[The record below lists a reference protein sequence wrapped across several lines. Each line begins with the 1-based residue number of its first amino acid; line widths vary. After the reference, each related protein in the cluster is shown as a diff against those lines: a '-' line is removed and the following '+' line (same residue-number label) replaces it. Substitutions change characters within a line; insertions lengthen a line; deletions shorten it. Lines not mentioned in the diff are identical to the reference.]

1 MATLGNKFQLA
12 QLPWHANMTEL
23 NHLGANLAARPHIFE
38 GTMKKLFSAQN
49 IYADNPLSSIL
60 FEMGSERTISSL
72 EWEWSVMGADEKPL
86 VVVENIEP
94 SDKKLGEGRTTF
106 RIKLD
111 HNWYVAGDVMAPLN
125 GPKHF
130 QVRIMEEPQRHGTGW
145 VYTVRLKED
154 DFRGFLPSQYLEPGQ
169 EWSKLFSEYEE
180 AAEQSGSTQYA
191 MPTGFRDFMSKF
203 RKKYKVTDYAGQ
215 EVLAVGL
222 PGPDGKMY
230 KSWIKLAEAN
240 FWKEWAREKEIAL
253 IYNKSSKTIEGANGR
268 PVRSF
273 AGLQEKLQDGHIHY
287 YSEFST
293 RLLEE
298 FLMDISYGRSTP
310 GSGNRKMR
318 VYTGEYGMILFHRAV
333 MNSVTKGWTIVST
346 SFDPVKKTSS
356 ALSSNAYAAGYQFT
370 KFLAPNGIEVE
381 VVHMPLYDDRRLN
394 REIDPVTGYP
404 VESMR
409 FTFLDFGG
417 GNGGSNLAI
426 MKKADSFANWYVAG
440 GYGPYGPNKSGMAA
454 HSGEYYE
461 MHVSETFG
469 LHLEDPTRCG
479 ELILRRNGLY

>member
-1 MATLGNKFQLA
+1 MATLGNRFELA
-12 QLPWHANMTEL
+12 RLPWHANMTEL
-23 NHLGANLAARPHIFE
+23 NHLGANLSARPHVFE

-49 IYADNPLSSIL
+49 IYSSNPLSSIL
-60 FEMGSERTISSL
+60 FEMGAERTISSL

-86 VVVENIEP
+86 IVVENVEP
-94 SDKKLGEGRTTF
+94 AEKRLGEGRTTF

-111 HNWYVAGDVMAPLN
+111 QNWYVAGDVMAPLN
-125 GPKHF
+125 GPKNF

-154 DFRGFLPSQYLEPGQ
+154 DFRGSLPNHFVEPGQ
-169 EWSKLFSEYEE
+169 EWGKLYSEYEE
-180 AAEQSGSTQYA
+180 AAEQSGSTQYS
-191 MPTGFRDFMSKF
+191 MPTGFNDFMSKF

-215 EVLAVGL
+215 EVLAVSL

-230 KSWIKLAEAN
+230 NSWIKLAEAN

-253 IYNKSSKTIEGANGR
+253 IYNKSSKTIEGATGR

-273 AGLQEKLQDGHIHY
+273 AGLQEKLQDGHVHY
-287 YSEFST
+287 FSEFST

-298 FLMDISYGRSTP
+298 FLMGISYGRSLP
-310 GSGNRKMR
+310 GSSARKMR
-318 VYTGEYGMILFHRAV
+318 VYTGEYGMLLFHRAV
-333 MNSVTKGWTIVST
+333 LQTASTGWTVISSNFSPIQKT
-346 SFDPVKKTSS
+346 TSS
-356 ALSSNAYAAGYQFT
+356 ISSNAYAAGYQFT

-381 VVHMPLYDDRRLN
+381 VVHMPLYDDRRIN

-409 FTFLDFGG
+409 FTFIDFAGG
-417 GNGGSNLAI
+417 DGGSNLAI
-426 MKKADSFANWYVAG
+426 MKKANSFSNWYVAG
-440 GYGPYGPNKSGMAA
+440 GYGPFGPNKSGMAA

-479 ELILRRNGLY
+479 ELILKRNGLY